1 MRRLGFP
8 VKETDQGCSLVQLK
22 RHGSLTQHR
31 LRLGQELARELG
43 AMGWSGTAH
52 GWHPVALTIWVSIRQ
67 SPVYQ
72 TRQGNLIVICETDH
86 LASMEPRLHNGRLC
100 AAIPAPTTCRSCRL
114 HRPGLTTQ
122 QTRENGARYS
132 PLPDGERGEA
142 RLPTPAALL
151 TITA

>member
-1 MRRLGFP
+1 
-8 VKETDQGCSLVQLK
+8 GCSLVQLK

-86 LASMEPRLHNGRLC
+86 LGACLSTGAQQPPNKESSKSVQKEQARDLLKSIETGDQK
-100 AAIPAPTTCRSCRL
+100 PA
-114 HRPGLTTQ
+114 G
-122 QTRENGARYS
+122 
-132 PLPDGERGEA
+132 
-142 RLPTPAALL
+142 
-151 TITA
+151 

>member
-86 LASMEPRLHNGRLC
+86 LAAECPGHGGRC
-100 AAIPAPTTCRSCRL
+100 FVVGQAARTPIVDNLSHL
-114 HRPGLTTQ
+114 KQILFGF
-122 QTRENGARYS
+122 
-132 PLPDGERGEA
+132 RG
-142 RLPTPAALL
+142 PPSN
-151 TITA
+151 

>member
-86 LASMEPRLHNGRLC
+86 LALRSECHTLSRGVRSNTPRSIY
-100 AAIPAPTTCRSCRL
+100 AIANLRSATSCL
-114 HRPGLTTQ
+114 
-122 QTRENGARYS
+122 S
-132 PLPDGERGEA
+132 WS
-142 RLPTPAALL
+142 
-151 TITA
+151 